1 MSEAPQ
7 AVPAG
12 AWTAGAL
19 DPLAAAGA
27 SARSAAQVENR
38 RLWRDVAL
46 VAALAL
52 AIRLLQVDRPPQF
65 DELYHVLAARS
76 WAHDG
81 TLTVGSGAYTR
92 AAGFTVLIGLFFK
105 LLGDSLVAARLPS
118 IIAGTLWVAAVH
130 RWTGRRAGRLAGGL
144 AGVLFGLDPSSI
156 YLSEFARFYALQ
168 ALLVWL
174 GATAL
179 YDLVEE
185 RQTGWTAGR
194 SVAVIAVTWLAA
206 VYLQVTTLIAL
217 VAVGLWAAWR
227 LGGRLLVAARQDP
240 RARRLLVALAV
251 LLVLGVA
258 AMAAKGLFGRLYAQ
272 YRETPIW
279 GEPTM
284 NDWRYY
290 ERWFLGRYPLLWLLL
305 PFAAAAAL
313 MSRRRAA
320 AFALAVFSVS
330 FALVSGAALKTE
342 RYMSFALPFFF
353 VIWGMALATWAPGIA
368 RFAGRIATGL
378 ASAGWSPRVR
388 TAAGWLVVAGFA
400 GWIVWHEPAFAMT
413 GEMARRDW
421 KAKAYEESDWAR
433 AAPELRR
440 LADSADVV
448 ISTALPKTLYYV
460 GRGDVTLSLTELG
473 ELGRKNGKP
482 IEFAVD
488 ERTGHPAISS
498 PESVERIMAC
508 YRRGLVLIEDLH
520 WHNVVVLPDSTRAF
534 LAAHTDEIP
543 LTPAWLVHARRWS
556 NPQAPS
562 AAGCPPWRTRASSHP
577 KAAE

>member
-1 MSEAPQ
+1 MSEAPP
-7 AVPAG
+7 AAPAG

-19 DPLAAAGA
+19 DPLVAAGT
-27 SARSAAQVENR
+27 SARSAAQIANR
-38 RLWRDVAL
+38 RLWRDVAV
-46 VAALAL
+46 VAGLAL
-52 AIRLLQVDRPPQF
+52 VIRLLQVDRPPQF

-81 TLTVGSGAYTR
+81 TLTVGTGAYTR

-105 LLGDSLVAARLPS
+105 LLGDGLVVARLPS

-130 RWTGRRAGRLAGGL
+130 RWTGRQAGRLAGGA
-144 AGVLFGLDPSSI
+144 AGILFGLDPSSI

-174 GATAL
+174 GAMAL
-179 YDLVEE
+179 YDLLEE
-185 RQTGWTAGR
+185 RQAGWAATR
-194 SVAVIAVTWLAA
+194 SCAVMAVTWLAA
-206 VYLQVTTLIAL
+206 LYLQITTLIAL
-217 VAVGLWAAWR
+217 LAVGLWAAWR
-227 LGGRLLVAARQDP
+227 VGGRLLAAARRDH
-240 RARRLLVALAV
+240 RARWLLVALAA
-251 LLVLGVA
+251 LLIAVAA
-258 AMAAKGLFGRLYAQ
+258 AMAATGVPDRLYAQ
-272 YRETPIW
+272 YRATPIW
-279 GEPTM
+279 GEPTVS
-284 NDWRYY
+284 DWRYY

-305 PFAAAAAL
+305 PLAAVSAL
-313 MSRRRAA
+313 LAQRRAA
-320 AFALAVFSVS
+320 GFALTVFAVS
-330 FALVSGAALKTE
+330 FAVISGAALKTE

-353 VIWGMALATWAPGIA
+353 VIWGMAVAAWAPEIG
-368 RFAGRIATGL
+368 RFTGRIAAWL
-378 ASAGWSPRVR
+378 APAGWSSRVR
-388 TAAGWLVVAGFA
+388 TAAGWLVVAGFG
-400 GWIVWHEPAFAMT
+400 GWVVVHDPAFAMT

-421 KAKAYEESDWAR
+421 NAKAYEESDWAH

-448 ISTALPKTLYYV
+448 ISTALPKTLYYI

-482 IEFAVD
+482 IEFKVD
-488 ERTGHPAISS
+488 ERTGRPAISS

-534 LAAHTDEIP
+534 LAAHTEEVP
-543 LTPAWLVHARRWS
+543 LPAAWLVHARRWT

-562 AAGCPPWRTRASSHP
+562 SAACPPWRTTPSSQP